1 MVVGFTHTKTK
12 QSAKDLH
19 QQHYMTITPAE
30 KVEYLPCI
38 DWGVS
43 LRVGLSAISFLLF
56 KTKKDAAAIPNAAS
70 RLPYSKKVK
79 QLPSVVFYPLIF
91 NAFTKTYAEKT
102 KRAVFCQRSERNK
115 KRRN

>member
-70 RLPYSKKVK
+70 RLQMLRQAFLSLFLMDAFNSIYLYASKNV
-79 QLPSVVFYPLIF
+79 
-91 NAFTKTYAEKT
+91 NEH
-102 KRAVFCQRSERNK
+102 
-115 KRRN
+115 